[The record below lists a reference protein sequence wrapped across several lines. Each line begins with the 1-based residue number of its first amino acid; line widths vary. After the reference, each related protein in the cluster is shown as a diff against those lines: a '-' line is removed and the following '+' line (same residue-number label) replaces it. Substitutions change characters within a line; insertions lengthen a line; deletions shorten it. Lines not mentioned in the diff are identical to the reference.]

1 MPEKAVVLGFVFS
14 LLRELNSMRAVFGR
28 RVLMKKAIEHKD
40 GFNLTPGRAR
50 SLKAYDRRG
59 VAVGLVEDAYHK
71 RYPRSSHG
79 PHDGIC
85 HCGEPAYYLYPAG
98 LYVDGEGRSHNP
110 IQHCRSW
117 ACPVCSQYRASAR
130 ADEIA
135 DAVKKGDE
143 LGLRMYFLTFTVPHR
158 KDNTSAFVIKLLQ
171 DCFNR
176 MVQHKAIRELK
187 ERYGYVGFIKCLD
200 YTLTDNGTHAHFHSI
215 WFFNPDAGV
224 DPVAM
229 FSDVAQTFAC
239 DWDATVYK
247 ARGRHINPKHGFNI
261 EEIGDSGEG
270 ADSLARYA
278 AKAISFYVADSEKGK
293 AKHPFDCLDPGASD
307 EDKAVYLDFYKG
319 QKGRKHILFSR
330 GFRERLDEMVEEK
343 RASYHPLPPSPRF
356 RVLNPLGTVDED
368 AEYEPGDDAFF
379 HLNRDALAFS
389 SEGSASPDLR
399 SEYFLVGFIQA
410 DHALYLGNIRR
421 RYAFDDRFSADP
433 VSALAWLDGEVKK
446 FARARRRGAPY
457 GVRDYGL
464 PSDASDVSVQVDV
477 YGFRR
482 LQRRLRRGWGLPRI
496 VHSEHLS
503 SERYI
508 ARQAELLASADSSM
522 RERVFG
528 ERRRGSASLCDLL
541 QRFEVDALLRRASE
555 ASPSG
560 SVSGCEYDRI
570 VEGVYG
576 VYGCERGDREAFLR
590 RFPHAEG
597 SGSRPQS
604 GLGRALSLIP
614 GYEPGDSVAWEED
627 VRRCEVGTT
636 SGAFPRFEGCVS
648 DRSSAVQDRLVW
660 DAHFKAYVSWRDFKR
675 LERGSITDV
684 SFVYGDSPEVSGFN
698 PGVGSDDLKFGF

>member
-1 MPEKAVVLGFVFS
+1 
-14 LLRELNSMRAVFGR
+14 
-28 RVLMKKAIEHKD
+28 MKKAIEHKD

-50 SLKAYDRRG
+50 SLKAYDRRD

-85 HCGEPAYYLYPAG
+85 HCGEPAYYLYPTG

-158 KDNTSAFVIKLLQ
+158 KNNTSAFVIKLLQ

-215 WFFNPDAGV
+215 WFFNPDVGV
-224 DPVAM
+224 DSVAM

-247 ARGRHINPKHGFNI
+247 ARGRHINPEHGFNI

-278 AKAISFYVADSEKGK
+278 AKAISFYVSDSEKGK
-293 AKHPFDCLDPGASD
+293 GKHPFDCLDSGASD

-356 RVLNPLGTVDED
+356 RALNPLGTVDED
-368 AEYEPGDDAFF
+368 AEYEPGDVSFF
-379 HLNRDALAFS
+379 HLNRDALNFT
-389 SEGSASPDLR
+389 GASPSPVNLR
-399 SEYFLVGFIQA
+399 SEYLQVAIIGIE
-410 DHALYLGNIRR
+410 HARYLGNIRR

-446 FARARRRGAPY
+446 FACVRVAGCGSWRVAR
-457 GVRDYGL
+457 V
-464 PSDASDVSVQVDV
+464 PSPPRFATSSDVSIQVDV
-477 YGFRR
+477 YGFSRFRR
-482 LQRRLRRGWGLPRI
+482 GLRRGWSLSRI

-503 SERYI
+503 SERYM
-508 ARQAELLASADSSM
+508 ARQAELLASSDSSM
-522 RERVFG
+522 RERVLSG
-528 ERRRGSASLCDLL
+528 RRRGSASLCDLL
-541 QRFEVDALLRRASE
+541 QRHEVDALLRRAAE

-560 SVSGCEYDRI
+560 SVSGSEYDRI

-576 VYGCERGDREAFLR
+576 VFGCERGDKEAFCR

-597 SGSRPQS
+597 SGSRLQS

-614 GYEPGDSVAWEED
+614 GCESGDSVAWEED
-627 VRRCEVGTT
+627 VRRRTEERRRSS
-636 SGAFPRFEGCVS
+636 SGAFLRFEGCVS
-648 DRSSAVQDRLVW
+648 DSSSAVQDRLVW

-675 LERGSITDV
+675 LERGSLCDV
-684 SFVYGDSPEVSGFN
+684 SFVSGDFPEPSGFN